1 MNACRALIPALAL
14 LAACSGPA
22 PASRAQGATA
32 SATDLQAEQS
42 LPAPRRAPPNL
53 AALQMSFAPIVR
65 HAAPAV
71 VNVYSRRVV
80 RQQVDPFWG
89 LFAGG
94 GVSRDRVEQSLGS
107 GSIVRADG
115 AILTNHHNI
124 ENAQEIMVVTADRRE
139 WPARVLLDDAR
150 ADLAVLKIDTKGER
164 LPTIAIDAA
173 AAPQVGDLVLAIG
186 DPFGV
191 GQTVTNGI
199 VSALARSDVGI
210 SDYSFFIQTDAAINP
225 GNSGGPLVD
234 MNGDLIGVNTAIVSG
249 SGTSSGV
256 GFAIPAAMAK
266 QVVTAALGGGHA
278 VARPWLGVK
287 TQGLTGDMAK
297 SLGLSVPQGVV
308 VTDVWPSGPAAR
320 AGLAQGDVIVSV
332 NGQAINDD
340 AGLNYTVATRGE
352 GDTLSLVVR
361 HNGGPERT
369 VSARVEA
376 PPARPAADART
387 LNGHNPL
394 AGASVVNVSPA
405 AAYRYGVDPF
415 SAQGVL
421 VTAVNPGFAQQIGLQ
436 AGDFIREING
446 RKVATTAELAA
457 ALQSGPR
464 GWTLAIQRG
473 DRVITA
479 RFQG

>member
-1 MNACRALIPALAL
+1 MNPCRALFPALAL

-22 PASRAQGATA
+22 PASRAQ
-32 SATDLQAEQS
+32 SAALDDGGP
-42 LPAPRRAPPNL
+42 LPAPRRVPPDL
-53 AALQMSFAPIVR
+53 ATMKLSFAPIVR
-65 HAAPAV
+65 RAAPAV

-80 RQQVDPFWG
+80 RAQVDPFWG

-94 GVSRDRVEQSLGS
+94 GLTRDRVEQSLGS

-115 AILTNHHNI
+115 VILTNHHNI
-124 ENAQEIMVVTADRRE
+124 ENAQEIMVLTADRRE

-150 ADLAVLKIDTKGER
+150 ADLAVLKVDTKGER

-173 AAPQVGDLVLAIG
+173 ASPQVGDLVLAIG

-234 MNGDLIGVNTAIVSG
+234 MDGDLIGVNTAIVSG

-256 GFAIPAAMAK
+256 GFAIPAVMAK
-266 QVVTAALGGGHA
+266 QVVSAALGGGHA
-278 VARPWLGVK
+278 VVRPWLGAK

-297 SLGLSVPQGVV
+297 GLGLATPQGVV
-308 VTDVWPSGPAAR
+308 VTDVWPGGPAAR
-320 AGLAQGDVIVSV
+320 AGLGQGDVIVSV
-332 NGQAINDD
+332 DGQAINDD
-340 AGLNYTVATRGE
+340 AGLNYTVATRGA
-352 GDTLSLVVR
+352 GDALSLVVR
-361 HNGGPERT
+361 RGGGPPRT
-369 VSARVEA
+369 LTARIEA
-376 PPARPAADART
+376 PPATPAPDLRT
-387 LNGHNPL
+387 LTGRNPL
-394 AGASVVNVSPA
+394 AGATVVNVSPA

-415 SAQGVL
+415 GPQGVL
-421 VTAVNPGFAQQIGLQ
+421 VTAVAGGFAQQIGLQ
-436 AGDFIREING
+436 PGDFIREIDG
-446 RKVATTAELAA
+446 RKIASTADLAG
-457 ALQSGPR
+457 ALRGGSGA
-464 GWTLAIQRG
+464 WTLAIQRG